1 LRVLIIGLLGKKISI
16 TEISEKKEIIFF
28 ENLVPDF
35 DLNEKILLDRYTDTM
50 IYSYSDLINN
60 TLKSRKFD
68 NHKVGLLVNS
78 SIAFMNLLPIDYNE
92 SPDTIRSQILWDLS
106 NYFPQNYKEFIIN
119 YYKIRKT
126 NITPNV
132 KDTLLIAIHKVK
144 MEFIKSVF
152 EFCNL
157 NIHITDIDHL
167 SAEKCIK
174 KVYSSDFKNYK
185 NLIIGFK
192 KNRIDLSI
200 IDENTLYYFDYVNT
214 ENLNFQDRF
223 LRTLGI
229 LYEKNLDLLFE
240 KIFLYGDGNLENV
253 QKLIAT
259 VFPDKI
265 SIISN
270 PLSVFNYSKIE
281 NNIDNFENEG
291 YKYTS
296 LLGLAFKSL

>member
-1 LRVLIIGLLGKKISI
+1 MRVLIIGLLGKKISI

-68 NHKVGLLVNS
+68 NHRVGLLVNS

-92 SPDTIRSQILWDLS
+92 SQDTIRSQILWDLS

-200 IDENTLYYFDYVNT
+200 IDDNTLYYFDYVNT

-223 LRTLGI
+223 LKTLGI

-265 SIISN
+265 AIISN

-281 NNIDNFENEG
+281 NSMDNFENEG

>member
-1 LRVLIIGLLGKKISI
+1 MRVLIIGLLGKKISI
-16 TEISEKKEIIFF
+16 AEINEKKEIIFL

-35 DLNEKILLDRYTDTM
+35 DLNEKIILDRFTDTM

-60 TLKSRKFD
+60 TLKGKKFD
-68 NHKVGLLVNS
+68 NHRVGLLINS
-78 SIAFMNLLPIDYNE
+78 SIAFLNLIPIDYNE
-92 SPDTIRSQILWDLS
+92 SQDTIRSQILWDLS

-119 YYKIRKT
+119 FYKIRKT
-126 NITPNV
+126 NITPNI

-144 MEFIKSVF
+144 MEFIKSIF

-157 NIHITDIDHL
+157 NIHITDVDHL
-167 SAEKCIK
+167 SAEKCIR
-174 KVYSSDFKNYK
+174 KVYSSDFRNYK

-200 IDENTLYYFDYVNT
+200 VDEHSIYYFDYVNT
-214 ENLNFQDRF
+214 ENLNFRERF
-223 LRTLGI
+223 LKTLGI
-229 LYEKNLDLLFE
+229 MYEKNLDLLFE
-240 KIFLYGDGNLENV
+240 KIFIYGDGNLENI

-265 SIISN
+265 TIISN
-270 PLSVFNYSKIE
+270 PLSAFNYSKMKS
-281 NNIDNFENEG
+281 NVDNFENEG